1 MELKHVCRT
10 VWGENFYPGCQ
21 KSVLFLHLNE
31 DLTNLTSRGGR
42 TPSCRLLWNHFS
54 EGTTEGVVENGL
66 RHSSDWGY
74 SA

>member
-1 MELKHVCRT
+1 MCVGL
-10 VWGENFYPGCQ
+10 
-21 KSVLFLHLNE
+21 SVAKIPALAVRSLAFLFHAE
-31 DLTNLTSRGGR
+31 GDLTDPSSRGGR
-42 TPSCRLLWNHFS
+42 TPSCPLLWNHFS